1 MLNKLAEFALTQ
13 RLLTLLFTLMLIA
26 AGVQAW
32 IQIPIDAFPDVSTT
46 QVKLILKAPG
56 MTPEEVEARIV
67 APIETEMLGIPKQR
81 LLRSVAKYALTDIT
95 IDFEDGTDIYWAR
108 QQVAERLAAAMGD
121 LPAGVSGG
129 MAPITTPLS
138 EMFMF
143 TVDGPL
149 PLDERRAVLDWVIR
163 PQLRTLA
170 GVADVNALGGFVRS
184 FEVAPDNAA
193 MSSRGVTLAELMTSL
208 ESNLKNDGAGRLAEG
223 DEVWVV
229 RIEGAVKSLDDLA
242 AIVVKKVGGVP
253 VRVADVAQVRLSSL
267 TRYGGVTQ
275 DGKGEAVEGLVLGLK
290 GANAQQVVA
299 LVKKRLKEI
308 APLLPKGV
316 SVNAFYD
323 RSSLVERAVGT
334 VTRALMEATVLVLAL
349 LFLFLGNVR
358 AALTVAVVLPLSA
371 LAAFWLMRRF
381 GLSANLMSLGGLAI
395 AIGLLVDAAVVVV
408 ENIVTRLAL
417 HPSPAVEG
425 ARPPKLHEVYRAV
438 REVSGPTTAGV
449 LIILIVFLP
458 LLSLEGLEGKL
469 FIPVALTI
477 VFALGAA
484 LLLSL
489 TVVPALGALLI
500 KEGAHGEPW
509 LMRQLDRAYR
519 PLLDWALGHFRL
531 VMIGAVALLLAAA
544 AIYPFIGKSFMPTL
558 DEGDLL
564 VQLEKL
570 PSISLEASLAIDIRV
585 QQALLARVPEVKGVV
600 ARAGSDELGLDPMGL
615 NQTDSFLVLK
625 PKETWRKPDK
635 EWLMEEIRKVMAD
648 FPGVTFGF
656 TQPID
661 MRVSEMLTGSRGDL
675 AVKVFGTDLTTLN
688 LLAGEIET
696 LLKAIPGA
704 QDVFSVKND
713 GVQYF
718 RVEIDRLALG
728 RYGLTVDEVSDF
740 LKAHLEGVKLG
751 VVQEGARRTPLV
763 VRAGENVRA
772 SPALFERLRIPTGD
786 GLAIPLNEVAHL
798 IRADGGGEPGK
809 WRALCGH
816 SKQCRRTRS
825 GQLCRGRQAWR
836 RRQGQAAAGLP
847 RGLRRPVREPAA
859 RGDASG
865 SGGAGG
871 VGADFSAAVRH
882 LPQSAPGRADH
893 GQRAVRPGRR
903 RHGAGRHRRISVGA
917 GFGRLYRLARHC
929 GVERRRAGVLLQ
941 PVARRRTRRH
951 QRGARRLVAQA
962 ASGDD
967 DRQHHRLR
975 PAAAAHRQ
983 RAGFG
988 NPETAGHRGD
998 GRPVHF
1004 HRADPVGAAGAVSTF
1019 HIARKSM
1026 SLVQLTLV
1034 APASLEETLAEY
1046 LLAHPEWGG
1055 AFTLLHAEGR
1065 GSREHTLTP
1074 QEQVRGRVTRTQFQ
1088 VVLEADAAGRLLAE
1102 LKRAFP
1108 KRDVAW
1114 WITPVMDF
1122 GRLA

>member
-1 MLNKLAEFALTQ
+1 VLNKLAEFALTQ
-13 RLLTLLFTLMLIA
+13 RLLTLLFTLILVA

-32 IQIPIDAFPDVSTT
+32 RDIPIDAFPDVSTT

-149 PLDERRAVLDWVIR
+149 PLDERRALLDWVIR

-184 FEVAPDNAA
+184 FEVAPDNVA
-193 MSSRGVTLAELMTSL
+193 MSSRGVTLAELMTAL

-290 GANAQQVVA
+290 GANAQKVVA

-308 APLLPKGV
+308 APTLPKGV
-316 SVNAFYD
+316 TVNVFYD

-334 VTRALMEATVLVLAL
+334 VTQALMEATVLVLVL
-349 LFLFLGNVR
+349 LFLFLGNTR

-371 LAAFWLMRRF
+371 LAAFWLMHRF

-408 ENIVTRLAL
+408 ENIVTRLA
-417 HPSPAVEG
+417 HASG
-425 ARPPKLHEVYRAV
+425 SPKLHEVYRAV

-509 LMRQLDRAYR
+509 LMRQLDRGYR

-570 PSISLEASLAIDIRV
+570 PSISLEASLAIDTRV

-648 FPGVTFGF
+648 FPGVTFGL

-675 AVKVFGTDLTTLN
+675 AVKVFGTDLATLN
-688 LLAGEIET
+688 RLAGEIET
-696 LLKAIPGA
+696 LLGGVPGA

-718 RVEIDRLALG
+718 RVELDRLALG
-728 RYGLTVDEVSDF
+728 RYGLTADEVSDF
-740 LKAHLEGVKLG
+740 LKAHLEGVRLG
-751 VVQEGARRTPLV
+751 VVQEGTRRTPLV

-798 IRADGGGEPGK
+798 IRADGPVAVNRENGARYVVIQSNVAGRDLVSFVEDVKRGVAAKVKLPPGYHVVYGGQFENQQ
-809 WRALCGH
+809 RAAIRLAVVVPVALGLIFLLLFA
-816 SKQCRRTRS
+816 TFRS
-825 GQLCRGRQAWR
+825 LRQAALIMANAPFALVGGVMALGVTGEYLSVPASVGFIALLGIAVLNGVVLVSYFNQLR
-836 RRQGQAAAGLP
+836 DEGLDATSV
-847 RGLRRPVREPAA
+847 VRE
-859 RGDASG
+859 G
-865 SGGAGG
+865 SL
-871 VGADFSAAVRH
+871 R
-882 LPQSAPGRADH
+882 
-893 GQRAVRPGRR
+893 
-903 RHGAGRHRRISVGA
+903 
-917 GFGRLYRLARHC
+917 
-929 GVERRRAGVLLQ
+929 
-941 PVARRRTRRH
+941 
-951 QRGARRLVAQA
+951 
-962 ASGDD
+962 
-967 DRQHHRLR
+967 RLR
-975 PAAAAHRQ
+975 PVMMTASITA
-983 RAGFG
+983 FG
-988 NPETAGHRGD
+988 LLPLLTASGPGSEIQKPLAIVVM
-998 GRPVHF
+998 GGLF
-1004 HRADPVGAAGAVSTF
+1004 TST
-1019 HIARKSM
+1019 
-1026 SLVQLTLV
+1026 VLTLLV
-1034 APASLEETLAEY
+1034 LPVLYRRFIL
-1046 LLAHPEWGG
+1046 
-1055 AFTLLHAEGR
+1055 
-1065 GSREHTLTP
+1065 REK
-1074 QEQVRGRVTRTQFQ
+1074 
-1088 VVLEADAAGRLLAE
+1088 A
-1102 LKRAFP
+1102 
-1108 KRDVAW
+1108 
-1114 WITPVMDF
+1114 
-1122 GRLA
+1122 